1 MAMNKS
7 SYKYFFEKFVKSH
20 AVTLAVLLSL
30 NFLGMLFSLI
40 SPLLTKSL
48 VDDVFIGGRTELF
61 KYILLG
67 TIGIYTISSFSSY
80 VSSYLKGRLDLVI
93 FRYVA
98 EDIFNSIQYASLRKT
113 QEMKIGD
120 LLSRITGNARLSIYI
135 FTYIFPEFLLNLLR
149 ICTPCIIMFYL
160 SYQLALIIMV
170 PIFLFLASSLI
181 FGGKLEHKQ
190 RISLEKTASLYS
202 FLKEILSIIPLIKV
216 FGLESWSLGKFN
228 EQINDYYDT
237 TMDYTKTSSLSSS
250 IGSLIYGVPMVL
262 LIFFGGTM
270 TIQGYLSLGTFTA
283 FMSYV
288 SLFFTPISQLFNLWT
303 SYKSSSPAFDR
314 INDVLCLEPDN
325 SGNERLI
332 VKDGVIKFVDVWFSY
347 DNRSIL
353 QGFNATF
360 RKGLNYIVGDNGTG
374 KSTILKLLCALYSL
388 ERGYITIDEQN
399 IVNVK
404 KTDLRRN
411 ISIIFSDPY
420 LFDASIYENIL
431 IGNLSA
437 HEENV
442 VHAAKLVRIHEF
454 ISSLP
459 DGYKTQV
466 GEDGLRLSSGEKQK
480 ISLARA
486 VLKNSPIVLLD
497 EVTKSIDSESR
508 KLINEVIRTLKKEK
522 TIIII
527 THNLDEIDI
536 NSNIISLE
544 QKNCRTESINCSN
557 DLPISR
563 LVL

>member
-1 MAMNKS
+1 
-7 SYKYFFEKFVKSH
+7 
-20 AVTLAVLLSL
+20 
-30 NFLGMLFSLI
+30 
-40 SPLLTKSL
+40 
-48 VDDVFIGGRTELF
+48 
-61 KYILLG
+61 
-67 TIGIYTISSFSSY
+67 
-80 VSSYLKGRLDLVI
+80 
-93 FRYVA
+93 
-98 EDIFNSIQYASLRKT
+98 
-113 QEMKIGD
+113 
-120 LLSRITGNARLSIYI
+120 
-135 FTYIFPEFLLNLLR
+135 
-149 ICTPCIIMFYL
+149 
-160 SYQLALIIMV
+160 
-170 PIFLFLASSLI
+170 
-181 FGGKLEHKQ
+181 
-190 RISLEKTASLYS
+190 
-202 FLKEILSIIPLIKV
+202 
-216 FGLESWSLGKFN
+216 
-228 EQINDYYDT
+228 
-237 TMDYTKTSSLSSS
+237 
-250 IGSLIYGVPMVL
+250 
-262 LIFFGGTM
+262 M

-437 HEENV
+437 REENV

>member
-1 MAMNKS
+1 MIKFETPAGNKYAWDDDVGLFIPLS
-7 SYKYFFEKFVKSH
+7 PTMS
-20 AVTLAVLLSL
+20 AVL
-30 NFLGMLFSLI
+30 NEI
-40 SPLLTKSL
+40 S
-48 VDDVFIGGRTELF
+48 DRQ
-61 KYILLG
+61 
-67 TIGIYTISSFSSY
+67 
-80 VSSYLKGRLDLVI
+80 
-93 FRYVA
+93 A
-98 EDIFNSIQYASLRKT
+98 
-113 QEMKIGD
+113 
-120 LLSRITGNARLSIYI
+120 
-135 FTYIFPEFLLNLLR
+135 
-149 ICTPCIIMFYL
+149 ICKEHII
-160 SYQLALIIMV
+160 
-170 PIFLFLASSLI
+170 
-181 FGGKLEHKQ
+181 
-190 RISLEKTASLYS
+190 
-202 FLKEILSIIPLIKV
+202 
-216 FGLESWSLGKFN
+216 
-228 EQINDYYDT
+228 
-237 TMDYTKTSSLSSS
+237 
-250 IGSLIYGVPMVL
+250 
-262 LIFFGGTM
+262 
-270 TIQGYLSLGTFTA
+270 
-283 FMSYV
+283 
-288 SLFFTPISQLFNLWT
+288 
-303 SYKSSSPAFDR
+303 
-314 INDVLCLEPDN
+314 
-325 SGNERLI
+325 
-332 VKDGVIKFVDVWFSY
+332 DGVIKFVDVWFSY

-437 HEENV
+437 REENV

-466 GEDGLRLSSGEKQK
+466 REDGLRLSSGEKQK